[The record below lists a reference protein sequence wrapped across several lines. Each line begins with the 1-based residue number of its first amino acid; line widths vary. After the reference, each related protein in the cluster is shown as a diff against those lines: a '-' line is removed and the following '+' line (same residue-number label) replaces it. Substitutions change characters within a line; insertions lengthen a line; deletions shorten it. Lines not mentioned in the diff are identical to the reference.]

1 MPDAE
6 SFVAAVAANP
16 ADDLPRLVFADW
28 LDENGDPARAAF
40 IRDHVRLAKLRPGTD
55 EYKALFRKCADTL
68 RANLPAW
75 IKPACD
81 ACGQP
86 AEWKPGKATGGRFGI
101 VLGGLTSPHTLLDL
115 EFARGLV
122 ERVSLNMHPKAD
134 LLSLAVAMAAN
145 PITRLRVF
153 LRSGNPHWEQSWPE
167 RSYRV
172 TSLEVGGGP
181 SAMAPAVF
189 NSPHLSGVMRLA
201 IASLSTGDVVEALC
215 RSPLARRLTCLRVRP
230 TGHAITALAEFPLDD
245 RLAELV
251 LLMPESARA
260 VEPGAAY
267 WSSLSRVSFRP
278 TLKRLDLTRCGM
290 TDDGL
295 AAFARGE
302 EWVRLQGLK
311 LGGNL
316 FGDRGWAD
324 FCRGWRT
331 PELTYLDAS
340 RNRLTDAGAEMLA
353 RSGMLKTL
361 RVIDLR
367 GNRIA
372 GRGAVALARAVAEG
386 KVQKLLLAGNPLG
399 KRESANVKGLL
410 GGRTDLA

>member
-6 SFVAAVAANP
+6 SFVAAIASAP
-16 ADDLPRLVFADW
+16 ADDLPRLVYADW

-40 IRDHVRLAKLRPGTD
+40 IRDHVALAKLRPGTD
-55 EYKALFRKCADTL
+55 EYRTLFRRCADTL

-81 ACGQP
+81 AFGQP
-86 AEWKPGKATGGRFGI
+86 AEWKPGKAIGGRFAI
-101 VLGGLTSPHTLLDL
+101 QLAEVT
-115 EFARGLV
+115 RIRNV
-122 ERVSLNMHPKAD
+122 E
-134 LLSLAVAMAAN
+134 
-145 PITRLRVF
+145 ITRGFVGQASIWLDAECPPRALDELLKQYPVTNLTLRVRLASERWDGF
-153 LRSGNPHWEQSWPE
+153 TTDRLRSVRALTLFPVMPMNMEFG
-167 RSYRV
+167 YV
-172 TSLEVGGGP
+172 T
-181 SAMAPAVF
+181 PAF
-189 NSPHLSGVMRLA
+189 TGLSSMTLNT
-201 IASLSTGDVVEALC
+201 ASQIMQLC
-215 RSPLARRLTCLRVRP
+215 QSPLAKQLVELRVANHS
-230 TGHAITALAEFPLDD
+230 GVLAPLVEFPLDD
-245 RLAELV
+245 RLQTFA
-251 LLMPESARA
+251 LLPAQHAATDPHAWSAI
-260 VEPGAAY
+260 
-267 WSSLSRVSFRP
+267 SRVAFRP

-340 RNRLTDAGAEMLA
+340 RNRLTDAGAEMLS
-353 RSGMLKTL
+353 RSGMMRTV

-386 KVQKLLLAGNPLG
+386 KVNKLLLAGNPLG
-399 KRESANVKGLL
+399 KREAATVKGLL
-410 GGRTDLA
+410 GERVDLG

>member
-6 SFVAAVAANP
+6 SFVAAIAAAP

-28 LDENGDPARAAF
+28 LDENGDPTRAAF

-55 EYKALFRKCADTL
+55 EYKTLFRKCADTL

-75 IKPACD
+75 IQPACD
-81 ACGQP
+81 AFGQP
-86 AEWKPGKATGGRFGI
+86 AEWKPGNLQKNS
-101 VLGGLTSPHTLLDL
+101 GLTVLLRQDRPL
-115 EFARGLV
+115 DRIEFFRGLV
-122 ERVSLNMHPKAD
+122 DRVELELAHVKDSAAVSQVFAHCPISRLGLVMSLTPRDPSHLLPKAPV
-134 LLSLAVAMAAN
+134 SAR
-145 PITRLRVF
+145 RLTF
-153 LRSGNPHWEQSWPE
+153 
-167 RSYRV
+167 Y
-172 TSLEVGGGP
+172 
-181 SAMAPAVF
+181 
-189 NSPHLSGVMRLA
+189 GVL
-201 IASLSTGDVVEALC
+201 TKEPVEAVLAC
-215 RSPLARRLTCLRVRP
+215 PALANVTHLDGNGVHLEWLVRSPLAKRLKSLRILANSSSFVS
-230 TGHAITALAEFPLDD
+230 LAEYPLDD
-245 RLAELV
+245 RMELLKV
-251 LLMPESARA
+251 TDYNGGSADEA
-260 VEPGAAY
+260 
-267 WSSLSRVSFRP
+267 WSALSRVSFRP
-278 TLKRLDLTRCGM
+278 TLKRLDLTHCGM

-386 KVQKLLLAGNPLG
+386 KLQRLLLAGNPLG
-399 KRESANVKGLL
+399 KREAATVKGLL
-410 GGRTDLA
+410 GERVDVA

>member
-6 SFVAAVAANP
+6 SFIAAIAANP
-16 ADDLPRLVFADW
+16 PDDLPRLVYADW

-40 IRDHVRLAKLRPGTD
+40 IRDHVALAKLRPGTD
-55 EYKALFRKCADTL
+55 EYKTLFRRCADTL
-68 RANLPAW
+68 KANLPAW
-75 IKPACD
+75 IQPACD
-81 ACGQP
+81 AFGQP
-86 AEWKPGKATGGRFGI
+86 AEWKPGKAAQ
-101 VLGGLTSPHTLLDL
+101 TLLRL
-115 EFARGLV
+115 SLVPGPGPGQKIGLRGFCFGRGLV
-122 ERVSLNMHPKAD
+122 EWAELDFNMIRQSAPLGT
-134 LLSLAVAMAAN
+134 LLTHH
-145 PITRLRVF
+145 PITSLSVSYTPPYQSKKWDDVFTARLRQV
-153 LRSGNPHWEQSWPE
+153 RSLKIGGVPQLATFFARPEWEGLAHLS
-167 RSYRV
+167 
-172 TSLEVGGGP
+172 VGGG
-181 SAMAPAVF
+181 
-189 NSPHLSGVMRLA
+189 GV
-201 IASLSTGDVVEALC
+201 GDLGK
-215 RSPLARRLTCLRVRP
+215 SPLAKRITSLRTTP
-230 TGHAITALAEFPLDD
+230 SLDTFAALADFPLDD
-245 RLAELV
+245 RLQELGLTAGTGV
-251 LLMPESARA
+251 LQTGARFW
-260 VEPGAAY
+260 PP
-267 WSSLSRVSFRP
+267 LSRVAFRP

-340 RNRLTDAGAEMLA
+340 RNRLTDAGAEMLS

-386 KVQKLLLAGNPLG
+386 KVNRLLLAGNPLG
-399 KRESANVKGLL
+399 KREAAMVKGLL
-410 GGRTDLA
+410 GERSDI